1 MQKILHNNI
10 IDSVILR
17 APRKQKP
24 RAKVFL
30 MVKFEAEKFFSKN
43 YVVVIGALICCMLW
57 GSAFPCVKV
66 GYGLFGV
73 DTSSYSSLILFAGI
87 RFTLAGVLVLA
98 FGSAL
103 QRKFLLP
110 KRKNIWRVAVVA
122 LFQTAM
128 QYTFFYIG
136 LANLTGV
143 KSSVLNGLG
152 VFFTIIAACF
162 IFRTE
167 RFTLIKLV
175 GCILGFG
182 GVLVM
187 NLDGL
192 NFEFS
197 LTGEGFIIF
206 SGLSAAMAAGFV
218 KVFSKHENTT
228 TLCGWQFFC
237 GGLALV
243 IIGAATGGSIRPT
256 AGASFAMLF
265 YLAFLSACAFTL
277 QGYLLKYNPVS
288 KVAVFKS
295 TNPLF
300 GALFSAI
307 ILGETEQLLHYTT
320 LIALALVCGGI
331 LIINLLGE
339 KRLLRA
345 RAPLNAP
352 AAESGGAPQDCQFI
366 ADGNIPPDKPD
377 GRSYGAPHE
386 EQDAQDGQ
394 NDGANGEES
403 GQSDER

>member
-1 MQKILHNNI
+1 
-10 IDSVILR
+10 
-17 APRKQKP
+17 
-24 RAKVFL
+24 

-66 GYGLFGV
+66 GYGLFGA

-256 AGASFAMLF
+256 SGASFAMLF

-352 AAESGGAPQDCQFI
+352 AAESGGAPQDGQFI
-366 ADGNIPPDKPD
+366 ADGNIPPDKSD

-386 EQDAQDGQ
+386 EQGTQDGQ
-394 NDGANGEES
+394 NSQNGEES
-403 GQSDER
+403 GQNDGQ

>member
-1 MQKILHNNI
+1 
-10 IDSVILR
+10 
-17 APRKQKP
+17 
-24 RAKVFL
+24 

-66 GYGLFGV
+66 GYGLFSV

-167 RFTLIKLV
+167 RFTLIKLA

-256 AGASFAMLF
+256 SGASFAMLF

-352 AAESGGAPQDCQFI
+352 AAESGGAPQDGQLI

-403 GQSDER
+403 GQNDGQ

>member
-1 MQKILHNNI
+1 
-10 IDSVILR
+10 
-17 APRKQKP
+17 
-24 RAKVFL
+24 

-256 AGASFAMLF
+256 SGASFAMLF

-339 KRLLRA
+339 KRLLHA
-345 RAPLNAP
+345 KAHLNAP
-352 AAESGGAPQDCQFI
+352 AAESGGTPQDGQLI

-394 NDGANGEES
+394 NSQNGEES
-403 GQSDER
+403 GQNDGR

>member
-1 MQKILHNNI
+1 
-10 IDSVILR
+10 
-17 APRKQKP
+17 
-24 RAKVFL
+24 

-167 RFTLIKLV
+167 RFTLIKLA

-256 AGASFAMLF
+256 SGASFAMLF

-352 AAESGGAPQDCQFI
+352 AAESGGAPQDGQLI

-403 GQSDER
+403 GLSDGQ

>member
-1 MQKILHNNI
+1 
-10 IDSVILR
+10 
-17 APRKQKP
+17 
-24 RAKVFL
+24 

-256 AGASFAMLF
+256 SGASFAMLF

-352 AAESGGAPQDCQFI
+352 AAESGGTPQDGQFI

-377 GRSYGAPHE
+377 GRSYGGLPE
-386 EQDAQDGQ
+386 EQSGQ

-403 GQSDER
+403 GLSDGR

>member
-1 MQKILHNNI
+1 
-10 IDSVILR
+10 
-17 APRKQKP
+17 
-24 RAKVFL
+24 

-66 GYGLFGV
+66 GYGLFGA

-167 RFTLIKLV
+167 RFTLIKLA

-256 AGASFAMLF
+256 SGASFAMLF

-339 KRLLRA
+339 KRIFRA
-345 RAPLNAP
+345 KTPLNAP
-352 AAESGGAPQDCQFI
+352 AAESGGAPQDGQFI
-366 ADGNIPPDKPD
+366 AEGNIPPDKSD
-377 GRSYGAPHE
+377 GKSYGGLPE
-386 EQDAQDGQ
+386 EQSGQ

-403 GQSDER
+403 GLSDGQ

>member
-1 MQKILHNNI
+1 
-10 IDSVILR
+10 
-17 APRKQKP
+17 
-24 RAKVFL
+24 

-167 RFTLIKLV
+167 RFTLIKLA

-256 AGASFAMLF
+256 SGASFAMLF

-352 AAESGGAPQDCQFI
+352 AAESGGAPQDGQFI

-403 GQSDER
+403 GQNDGR

>member
-1 MQKILHNNI
+1 
-10 IDSVILR
+10 
-17 APRKQKP
+17 
-24 RAKVFL
+24 

-152 VFFTIIAACF
+152 VFFTIIVACF

-256 AGASFAMLF
+256 SGASFAMLF

-352 AAESGGAPQDCQFI
+352 AAESGGAPQDGQFI
-366 ADGNIPPDKPD
+366 ADGNIPPDKSD
-377 GRSYGAPHE
+377 EKSYGELPE
-386 EQDAQDGQ
+386 EQSGQ
-394 NDGANGEES
+394 NSQNGEES
-403 GQSDER
+403 GQNDGQ

>member
-1 MQKILHNNI
+1 
-10 IDSVILR
+10 
-17 APRKQKP
+17 
-24 RAKVFL
+24 

-66 GYGLFGV
+66 GYGLFSV

-167 RFTLIKLV
+167 RFTLIKLA

-256 AGASFAMLF
+256 SGASFAMLF

-288 KVAVFKS
+288 KVTVFKS

-352 AAESGGAPQDCQFI
+352 AAESGGAPQDGQLI

-403 GQSDER
+403 GQNDGQ